1 MKVNGYTLLCIA
13 VLFFV
18 IGSLAPIFIS
28 YYDIAFIVFNICVIL
43 GGILLI
49 VCGVIIFC
57 FNNGYVVIRVIGK
70 CDEYL
75 KVQK

>member
-1 MKVNGYTLLCIA
+1 MKVNGYTLLAVA
-13 VLFFV
+13 VLLFA
-18 IGSLAPIFIS
+18 IGSLIPIFIP
-28 YYDIAFIVFNICVIL
+28 YYDIALILFNICVIS